1 MQSSMPVH
9 ARALY
14 ILRVSTGLLVR
25 PFHTTCGVGL
35 TMRVVAQT
43 GIGSTTA

>member
-1 MQSSMPVH
+1 MQGNMPVH

-14 ILRVSTGLLVR
+14 IMRASTGLLVQTV
-25 PFHTTCGVGL
+25 HTIYGVGL
-35 TMRVVAQT
+35 IMRVVAQT